1 MVACTT
7 TLEGTNEYLVAIGSL
22 DENFTL
28 KKEYK
33 VTGDPLEQTSNAA
46 MGSSVES
53 EYYVAML

>member
-28 KKEYK
+28 KEYK